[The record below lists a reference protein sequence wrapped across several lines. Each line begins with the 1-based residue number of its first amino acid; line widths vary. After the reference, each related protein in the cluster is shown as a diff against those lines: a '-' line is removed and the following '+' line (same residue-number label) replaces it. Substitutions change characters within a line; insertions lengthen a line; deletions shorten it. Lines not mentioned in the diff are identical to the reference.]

1 MSGIELVIS
10 NIRNDRYAKC
20 QLSHLNLTWQL
31 ITCRESFPHA
41 DQMTAIFRF
50 TIDSTQTPNSKVK
63 VAAMNHLR
71 SIAQMMPTGESPA
84 NMTSSEQVSF
94 RITKIKI
101 DFTGVSLRP
110 VQNSSNGIAVCSGQ
124 LRFCRDWNFY
134 IFEEKQLS

>member
-1 MSGIELVIS
+1 
-10 NIRNDRYAKC
+10 
-20 QLSHLNLTWQL
+20 
-31 ITCRESFPHA
+31 
-41 DQMTAIFRF
+41 
-50 TIDSTQTPNSKVK
+50 
-63 VAAMNHLR
+63 
-71 SIAQMMPTGESPA
+71 MMPTGESPA